1 MYSLTQKAEEII
13 ECVACGSSDLELI
26 LTLGNQPLANSYKKD
41 RNEEQPHFPL
51 AINFCKNCNHT
62 QLTHQVDPDL
72 MFKDYLYVSGTANTQ
87 LDYFEWF
94 AEYTIESTR
103 FAHTVLDIGCNDG
116 SQLDA
121 YKKRKMIT
129 YGVDPAENL
138 HKLSTA
144 KGHKVYCDYFGE
156 EHAKAGFFYDII
168 LCQNAFAHQAHQLDT
183 LKNMKKIMHDGSLA
197 FIVISQ
203 SDMILNNEFD
213 TIYHEHFSFYTISS
227 MNAICNRAGL
237 YLIDA
242 VKHPIH
248 GNSMIFTITANS
260 RAQRKANITNLIN
273 IERLNG
279 LHDISTYRKFAA
291 NAEKVASDLKS
302 LLLMQNKLG
311 KVVIGLGA
319 PAKGNTLMNYMLMG
333 PDFILDENKLKQS
346 MYTPGVSIKIEPNDF
361 LKAYDNI
368 DEVCFLPLAWNF
380 FDEMKGKMQKLRPGK
395 NDVFIRYFPRL
406 EITGGE
412 ISYHPV

>member
-1 MYSLTQKAEEII
+1 
-13 ECVACGSSDLELI
+13 
-26 LTLGNQPLANSYKKD
+26 
-41 RNEEQPHFPL
+41 
-51 AINFCKNCNHT
+51 
-62 QLTHQVDPDL
+62 
-72 MFKDYLYVSGTANTQ
+72 
-87 LDYFEWF
+87 
-94 AEYTIESTR
+94 
-103 FAHTVLDIGCNDG
+103 
-116 SQLDA
+116 
-121 YKKRKMIT
+121 
-129 YGVDPAENL
+129 
-138 HKLSTA
+138 
-144 KGHKVYCDYFGE
+144 
-156 EHAKAGFFYDII
+156 
-168 LCQNAFAHQAHQLDT
+168 
-183 LKNMKKIMHDGSLA
+183 
-197 FIVISQ
+197 
-203 SDMILNNEFD
+203 
-213 TIYHEHFSFYTISS
+213 
-227 MNAICNRAGL
+227 
-237 YLIDA
+237 
-242 VKHPIH
+242 
-248 GNSMIFTITANS
+248 
-260 RAQRKANITNLIN
+260 LIN